1 MKRSRF
7 VSGCAPSC
15 IPKLRQQQGA
25 SLVVSLLMLVAVLL
39 LGISAAQIALQG
51 EKSSRND
58 RDRQIAFQAAE
69 AAVMDAEMDIEG
81 RGLPDTTKSRSAL
94 FSENPV
100 LANFPPGCGAG
111 ESNTNLGLCA
121 TASPGAQPVWLLVDF
136 TDADSSTT
144 KTVPFGKFTGQILQT
159 GKGSLPSKPPRYIIE
174 AINYRAA
181 GEDVSVQG
189 TYFYRITVMGFGAR
203 ETTQAVLQTFYRKI
217 DQ

>member
-1 MKRSRF
+1 MMSCRF
-7 VSGCAPSC
+7 RTLSGSADADTPS
-15 IPKLRQQQGA
+15 LRRQQGA

-69 AAVMDAEMDIEG
+69 AALMDAEMDIEKS
-81 RGLPDTTKSRSAL
+81 PDMGKSRSAL

-100 LANFPPGCGAG
+100 MANFAAGCGAG
-111 ESNTNLGLCA
+111 ESNNNLGLCA

-144 KTVPFGKFTGQILQT
+144 KTVSFGKFTGQVLQT

-181 GEDVSVQG
+181 GEEASVQS
-189 TYFYRITVMGFGAR
+189 TFFYRITAMGFGTR
-203 ETTQAVLQTFYRKI
+203 ETTQAVLQSFYRKI

>member
-1 MKRSRF
+1 MNSWRFRSISAVGR
-7 VSGCAPSC
+7 
-15 IPKLRQQQGA
+15 IPGMQQQQGA

-39 LGISAAQIALQG
+39 LGISTAQIALQG

-58 RDRQIAFQAAE
+58 RDRQIAYQAAE
-69 AAVMDAEMDIEG
+69 AAVMDAEMDIEKS
-81 RGLPDTTKSRSAL
+81 PDTTKSRSAL

-100 LANFPPGCGAG
+100 LANFAAGCGAG
-111 ESNTNLGLCA
+111 DSNNNLGLCA
-121 TASPGAQPVWLLVDF
+121 TASPGAQPIWLLVDF
-136 TDADSSTT
+136 TDTGSTTT

-181 GEDVSVQG
+181 GEDASAQS
-189 TYFYRITVMGFGAR
+189 TYFYRITAMGFGAR